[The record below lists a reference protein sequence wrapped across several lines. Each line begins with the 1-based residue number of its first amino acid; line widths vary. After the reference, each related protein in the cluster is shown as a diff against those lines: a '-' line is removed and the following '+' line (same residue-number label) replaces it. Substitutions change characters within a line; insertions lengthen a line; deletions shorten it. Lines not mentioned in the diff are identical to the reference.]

1 MTIESPYSAIAKEAL
16 KAQACAINQLAERVD
31 GSFEKAVDMIL
42 TCKGRIIV
50 SGMGKS
56 GIIGK
61 KMAATFAST
70 GTPSFFM
77 HPAEAFH
84 GDLGIITG
92 FDIVILLSYSGE
104 TEEVIRLIP
113 SLQSFGNQIITIAGN
128 QHSTLAKNSDVFLN
142 VEVEREI
149 CPNNLAP
156 TTSTLATM
164 AMGDA
169 LAVALI
175 QAKGFQPLDFARFH
189 PGGSLGRKLLTRVSD
204 VMHHNVPSVSKDASL
219 QECLMEMTVGR
230 VGLVAVMENEEL
242 HGVITD
248 GDIRRGLV
256 DQQGLV
262 TKRAKDL
269 MSKNPS
275 VISDSTLI
283 ADAEKIMRDKK
294 IKALLVKSE
303 NAGKIVGVVE
313 IFN

>member
-1 MTIESPYSAIAKEAL
+1 MAIESQYGIIAKESL

-31 GSFEKAVDMIL
+31 ENFEKAVDMIL
-42 TCKGRIIV
+42 TCKGRVIL

-92 FDIVILLSYSGE
+92 FDVVILLSYSGE

-128 QHSTLAKNSDVFLN
+128 QNSTLVKNSDVFLN
-142 VEVEREI
+142 VEVEREV

-175 QAKGFQPLDFARFH
+175 QAKGFQPMDFARFH
-189 PGGSLGRKLLTRVSD
+189 PGGSLGRKLLTRVKD
-204 VMHHNVPSVSKDASL
+204 VMHRDVPTVDPTASL
-219 QECLMEMTVGR
+219 RECLMAMTIGR
-230 VGLVAVMENEEL
+230 IGLVVVMQENDL
-242 HGVITD
+242 LGIITD
-248 GDIRRGLV
+248 GDIRRGLINEE
-256 DQQGLV
+256 GLV
-262 TKRAKDL
+262 TKCARDL
-269 MSKNPS
+269 MSTTPYS
-275 VISDSTLI
+275 IDETRLV
-283 ADAEKIMRDKK
+283 ADAEDIMREKK
-294 IKALLVKSE
+294 IKALLVKGQH
-303 NAGKIVGVVE
+303 NNVAGVIE